1 MAQTILAVLLDEG
14 KWLFVSMLLS
24 LVVVVWVIRAH
35 RQVLP
40 ARGQILLAMNLF
52 WGCTIGTMAFGHL
65 LAVTIKLMQG
75 TLRGSWLLLYPLGLV
90 LAIPAWWLAARAAR
104 YVREEERFGR
114 KLALLNAGL
123 GISLLALGL
132 PNLPLAVPAA
142 WNLAYQFHTRRAVGW
157 TIVTVAVAANV
168 ALFIG
173 SLVFLASGQT
183 FEQFEGLQ

>member
-1 MAQTILAVLLDEG
+1 MLDEG
-14 KWLFVSMLLS
+14 KWLFASMLLS
-24 LVVVVWVIRAH
+24 LVVVAWAIARH
-35 RQVLP
+35 RRVLP
-40 ARGQILLAMNLF
+40 ARSQILLAMNVF

-90 LAIPAWWLAARAAR
+90 LAIPAWWLAVRAAR
-104 YVREEERFGR
+104 YVREEDRFGKR
-114 KLALLNAGL
+114 LALLNAGL

-132 PNLPLAVPAA
+132 PNLPLALPAT

-168 ALFIG
+168 ALLVG
-173 SLVFLASGQT
+173 SFVFLASGQT
-183 FEQFEGLQ
+183 FEQFQGLE